1 MTIEKTI
8 KVTGIGWSVIAD
20 NIDTLF
26 EDGLITE
33 EEANRAYE
41 ELEADL
47 PTEINLNIVFGGE
60 DGEAMDLRCL
70 HDDDAITQ
78 YIMEYLYENYG
89 YYPAYFNWE
98 EES

>member
-8 KVTGIGWSVIAD
+8 KVTGIGWSVISD
-20 NIDTLF
+20 HIDSLL

-33 EEANRAYE
+33 EQANQAYE

-47 PTEINLNIVFGGE
+47 PTEINLNIIFGGE
-60 DGEAMDLRCL
+60 DREAMDLRCL
-70 HDDDAITQ
+70 NDDNAISEH
-78 YIMEYLYENYG
+78 IVNYLYENYG
-89 YYPAYFNWE
+89 YYPEYFSWE